1 MRGSENLFTN
11 GVTIYG
17 LLPQTFRFLPQCR
30 RNTHAVNVPVYG
42 LCRRPLY
49 SQVFD
54 TIYGRFMDHQVG
66 SKIEIISQLCPNPV
80 PPCPAIQISIRAT
93 IPADYAP
100 GNNGSI
106 TEVYRKAGGREWLAR
121 VPGGRGVACA
131 RPWYRVIAGTVQQ
144 K

>member
-1 MRGSENLFTN
+1 MSCSENPLTK

-17 LLPQTFRFLPQCR
+17 VFRATLPQTFRFLPQCR

-66 SKIEIISQLCPNPV
+66 SKIEIISKLCPKPV
-80 PPCPAIQISIRAT
+80 PPCPTIQISIRAT
-93 IPADYAP
+93 IPADY
-100 GNNGSI
+100 
-106 TEVYRKAGGREWLAR
+106 
-121 VPGGRGVACA
+121 VPGV
-131 RPWYRVIAGTVQQ
+131 
-144 K
+144 